1 MAISLPDARQLSDE
15 VLQSLRLRALR
26 GCELG
31 YSEIE
36 VAELLGLSR
45 ETVSRWWTAYV
56 DHGLEALPGDRTG
69 RPVGSGRTLNDGQA
83 ARLRTIL
90 NEKSPEEVGIASP
103 LWTRRAVA
111 ELIRKEYGIDMPVR
125 TVGEYLER
133 WGYTAKVPRRHAKDQ
148 DPEEVRH
155 WLEVTYPAIEARAAR
170 EDAEIHWCDE
180 TGAAADQQ
188 PRRGYAREGRPA
200 RIEVPDPH
208 IRMNLISTISPCLG
222 SVDVT
227 PWRTRLDFP
236 DCHYITVSSP
246 SGGVGGFKSVNFNA
260 FRTRRASGQPPL
272 TPRRSG
278 RSSMRNVTKRTVWS
292 ASIARSAE
300 KLIPASSSRRS
311 RSRCT
316 KSTGRP
322 RRYVPSLAPLSD
334 DRSAASPTRP

>member
-103 LWTRRAVA
+103 LWTRKAVA

-125 TVGEYLER
+125 TVGAYQR
-133 WGYTAKVPRRHAKDQ
+133 WGDTARSASSRQGSDPRRS
-148 DPEEVRH
+148 
-155 WLEVTYPAIEARAAR
+155 AIGRRSPSADRARAAVR
-170 EDAEIHWCDE
+170 YAGP
-180 TGAAADQQ
+180 TGAT
-188 PRRGYAREGRPA
+188 RPA
-200 RIEVPDPH
+200 RWPTRTATGSRPRGAAGEDRGPDPD
-208 IRMNLISTISPCLG
+208 IRMS
-222 SVDVT
+222 
-227 PWRTRLDFP
+227 R
-236 DCHYITVSSP
+236 
-246 SGGVGGFKSVNFNA
+246 
-260 FRTRRASGQPPL
+260 
-272 TPRRSG
+272 
-278 RSSMRNVTKRTVWS
+278 
-292 ASIARSAE
+292 
-300 KLIPASSSRRS
+300 SRRS
-311 RSRCT
+311 ATR
-316 KSTGRP
+316 
-322 RRYVPSLAPLSD
+322 
-334 DRSAASPTRP
+334 DRSTS

>member
-125 TVGEYLER
+125 TVGES
-133 WGYTAKVPRRHAKDQ
+133 PIRRSKRG
-148 DPEEVRH
+148 PPVRM
-155 WLEVTYPAIEARAAR
+155 RR
-170 EDAEIHWCDE
+170 S
-180 TGAAADQQ
+180 TGAT
-188 PRRGYAREGRPA
+188 RPA
-200 RIEVPDPH
+200 RRPTSNRD
-208 IRMNLISTISPCLG
+208 G
-222 SVDVT
+222 VT
-227 PWRTRLDFP
+227 PAR
-236 DCHYITVSSP
+236 
-246 SGGVGGFKSVNFNA
+246 GG
-260 FRTRRASGQPPL
+260 RRG
-272 TPRRSG
+272 
-278 RSSMRNVTKRTVWS
+278 
-292 ASIARSAE
+292 
-300 KLIPASSSRRS
+300 
-311 RSRCT
+311 SRCPIPT
-316 KSTGRP
+316 
-322 RRYVPSLAPLSD
+322 
-334 DRSAASPTRP
+334 SA

>member
-133 WGYTAKVPRRHAKDQ
+133 WGYTAKVPRPSCQGSGPRGGPPLAGGHLSGDRSRG
-148 DPEEVRH
+148 PPVRM
-155 WLEVTYPAIEARAAR
+155 RR
-170 EDAEIHWCDE
+170 S
-180 TGAAADQQ
+180 TGATRPAPAADQLTATGVT
-188 PRRGYAREGRPA
+188 PARGGRRG
-200 RIEVPDPH
+200 
-208 IRMNLISTISPCLG
+208 
-222 SVDVT
+222 
-227 PWRTRLDFP
+227 
-236 DCHYITVSSP
+236 
-246 SGGVGGFKSVNFNA
+246 
-260 FRTRRASGQPPL
+260 
-272 TPRRSG
+272 
-278 RSSMRNVTKRTVWS
+278 
-292 ASIARSAE
+292 
-300 KLIPASSSRRS
+300 
-311 RSRCT
+311 SRCPIPT
-316 KSTGRP
+316 
-322 RRYVPSLAPLSD
+322 
-334 DRSAASPTRP
+334 SA

>member
-133 WGYTAKVPRRHAKDQ
+133 WGYTAKVLRVMPR
-148 DPEEVRH
+148 
-155 WLEVTYPAIEARAAR
+155 
-170 EDAEIHWCDE
+170 
-180 TGAAADQQ
+180 
-188 PRRGYAREGRPA
+188 
-200 RIEVPDPH
+200 
-208 IRMNLISTISPCLG
+208 IR
-222 SVDVT
+222 
-227 PWRTRLDFP
+227 
-236 DCHYITVSSP
+236 
-246 SGGVGGFKSVNFNA
+246 
-260 FRTRRASGQPPL
+260 
-272 TPRRSG
+272 TPRRSAIG
-278 RSSMRNVTKRTVWS
+278 WRSP
-292 ASIARSAE
+292 I
-300 KLIPASSSRRS
+300 RRS
-311 RSRCT
+311 KRGPPVRMRRSTGATRPARRPTSNRDGVTPARGGRRGSRCPIPT
-316 KSTGRP
+316 
-322 RRYVPSLAPLSD
+322 
-334 DRSAASPTRP
+334 SA

>member
-45 ETVSRWWTAYV
+45 ETVSRWWTGYV

-125 TVGEYLER
+125 TVG
-133 WGYTAKVPRRHAKDQ
+133 AVPRAVGLHCQ
-148 DPEEVRH
+148 
-155 WLEVTYPAIEARAAR
+155 
-170 EDAEIHWCDE
+170 
-180 TGAAADQQ
+180 GAAPSCQGSG
-188 PRRGYAREGRPA
+188 PR
-200 RIEVPDPH
+200 
-208 IRMNLISTISPCLG
+208 
-222 SVDVT
+222 
-227 PWRTRLDFP
+227 
-236 DCHYITVSSP
+236 
-246 SGGVGGFKSVNFNA
+246 GG
-260 FRTRRASGQPPL
+260 PPL
-272 TPRRSG
+272 AGGHLSG
-278 RSSMRNVTKRTVWS
+278 
-292 ASIARSAE
+292 
-300 KLIPASSSRRS
+300 
-311 RSRCT
+311 
-316 KSTGRP
+316 
-322 RRYVPSLAPLSD
+322 
-334 DRSAASPTRP
+334 DRSAGRP